1 MSHKKQNEPLTTF
14 SITLNKD
21 ILNTG
26 VQSFINENLDTDT
39 MSVLLKDHDF
49 DGVSSKELVQQ
60 IEAKNRCR
68 KKLPT
73 WFNTPLIYY
82 PEKLNLEQTSSE
94 DTAQYKAEITSGKS
108 LLDLTGGLGVD
119 SYFFSLK
126 NTQILH
132 CEINPKLA
140 EIAAYNFKVL
150 GRKNIET
157 HVGDGLDLLKKSEA
171 FFDWIYVDPSR
182 RNESKGKVFLLA
194 DCLPNI
200 PENLALLFSSTN
212 NIMIK
217 TAPLLDITAG
227 ISELKSVKEIH
238 IVAVKNEVK
247 ELLWILE
254 KGYQGEIEIKTVNL
268 TSNDKE
274 IFHFSLDDTAT
285 STPTYSEPLDYLY
298 EPNSAILKSGGFNIV
313 AETFGVNKLHQHS
326 HLYTHNKHIDFP
338 GRHFKI
344 EATLPYNKKALNALG
359 IKKANI
365 TTRNFPVSVSELRK
379 KFKIKDGGEV
389 YLFFT
394 TNREGKKIVVHCSKV

>member
-1 MSHKKQNEPLTTF
+1 
-14 SITLNKD
+14 
-21 ILNTG
+21 
-26 VQSFINENLDTDT
+26 
-39 MSVLLKDHDF
+39 MSVLLKDHNF

-94 DTAQYKAEITSGKS
+94 DTAQYKAEIASGKS

-126 NTQILH
+126 NSQILH

-140 EIAAYNFKVL
+140 EIAAYNFKIL

-157 HVGDGLDLLKKSEA
+157 YVGDGLDLLKKSEV

-200 PENLALLFSSTN
+200 PENLALLFSSAN

-227 ISELKSVKEIH
+227 ISELNSVKEIH

-268 TSNDKE
+268 TSNNKE
-274 IFHFSLDDTAT
+274 IFHFSLDNAAT

-344 EATLPYNKKALNALG
+344 ETTIPYNKKALNALG

-394 TNREGKKIVVHCSKV
+394 TNSEGKKIVVHCSKV

>member
-1 MSHKKQNEPLTTF
+1 
-14 SITLNKD
+14 
-21 ILNTG
+21 
-26 VQSFINENLDTDT
+26 
-39 MSVLLKDHDF
+39 MSVVLKNHDF

-82 PEKLNLEQTSSE
+82 PERLNLEQTSSE
-94 DTAQYKAEITSGKS
+94 DTAQYKAEIASGKS

-119 SYFFSLK
+119 SYFFSLNK
-126 NTQILH
+126 SRILH

-140 EIAAYNFKVL
+140 EIAAYNFKIL
-150 GRKNIET
+150 GRKNIKT
-157 HVGDGLDLLKKSEA
+157 YVGDGLDLLKNSEA

-200 PENLALLFSSTN
+200 PENLAILFSSTN

-227 ISELKSVKEIH
+227 ISELKFVKEIH
-238 IVAVKNEVK
+238 VVAVKNEVK

-254 KGYQGEIEIKTVNL
+254 KGYQGNIEIKTVNIASKSREVFNFNL
-268 TSNDKE
+268 EKE
-274 IFHFSLDDTAT
+274 ART
-285 STPTYSEPLDYLY
+285 TPTFSEPLDYLY
-298 EPNSAILKSGGFNIV
+298 EPNAAILKSGGFNIV
-313 AETFGVNKLHQHS
+313 AETFGVYKLHQHA

-344 EATLPYNKKALNALG
+344 EAAIPYNKKALYALG
-359 IKKANI
+359 IKKANV
-365 TTRNFPVSVSELRK
+365 TTRNFPTSVNELRK

-394 TNREGKKIVVHCSKV
+394 TNSAGKKIVLHCTKV